1 MIKVV
6 LFDFG
11 GVIAEEGWRE
21 GLKAIA
27 GERGLDPDLF
37 YTTVNEL
44 IHETGYV
51 TGMCDESYFWDKVRE
66 VTKVTSDN
74 EELREDILKKFILR
88 PEVIRL
94 VDEIKALG
102 LSVNILSDQTN
113 WLDEINQRTP
123 FYHHFDHVFNSF
135 KMKKSKRDPSV
146 FRDVCK
152 ALEVKPEEAL
162 FIDDHEGNVKRASEE
177 GLRAVHFTDI
187 ESLKREIGS
196 LLPSH

>member
-11 GVIAEEGWRE
+11 GVIVEEGWRE

-27 GERGLDPDLF
+27 REKRLDPDIF

-66 VTKVTSDN
+66 VTKVTGDN
-74 EELREDILKKFILR
+74 KELREDVLKRFTIR
-88 PEVIRL
+88 PEVIR
-94 VDEIKALG
+94 VVEEIKALG

-123 FYHHFDHVFNSF
+123 FYHHFDRVFNSF
-135 KMKKSKRDPSV
+135 KAGKSKRDPSV

-152 ALEVKPEEAL
+152 ALGVKPEETL
-162 FIDDHEGNVKRASEE
+162 FIDDHEGNVKRASGE
-177 GLRAVHFTDI
+177 GLKAVHFTDI
-187 ESLKREIGS
+187 ACLKREIGS
-196 LLPSH
+196 LLPPH